1 MNIDERKERTVF
13 KPTKKKKK
21 NYGIRQCPRVILNI
35 DSLIFQ
41 LEDTD

>member
-1 MNIDERKERTVF
+1 MNIDERKEQTVF

-21 NYGIRQCPRVILNI
+21 IMESDNAPRVILNI